1 MKAFRII
8 AVSLFCTMLFSS
20 CQKNYEKLIEGCWQV
35 NVDKSYYNEKGT
47 RHYYGDESIE
57 ALFFLIKFENGF
69 IITNN
74 GKNNKS
80 ANSTSEDFQQ
90 SGGLYDDND
99 YARKELWNS
108 FDIEEPKITK
118 AFDNGKYHIDKNF
131 LFCQRSTFQ
140 ISKIDRRTAVLEN
153 AEVHIELDRIDS
165 DFFSTV
171 LETNAR
177 LGNPIEAAEQAAQLL
192 DQMFNQPQ
200 IEIETLSYEEP
211 RQTQPLSIQ
220 NTQPVLRWLG
230 RVDLYYIDENNDVDK
245 YHSFPSPTASD
256 FGLYLNQSDGI
267 ESYELHLGTAIY
279 HVSIGKFQLSAN
291 NGYFEFSAHAGEY
304 YFDI

>member
-1 MKAFRII
+1 MKVFRII
-8 AVSLFCTMLFSS
+8 AISLFCTLLFSS

-35 NVDKSYYNEKGT
+35 NVDKSYYIENGT
-47 RHYYGDESIE
+47 RHYLGDESIE

-74 GKNNKS
+74 GNKS
-80 ANSTSEDFQQ
+80 TNPSSLFERE
-90 SGGLYDDND
+90 LE
-99 YARKELWNS
+99 KLWNS
-108 FDIEEPKITK
+108 FDIFDII
-118 AFDNGKYHIDKNF
+118 DNGKYHIDKDS
-131 LFCQRSTFQ
+131 LFCPRATFQ

-153 AEVHIELDRIDS
+153 AKVHIELDRIDS
-165 DFFSTV
+165 DFFSAV

-177 LGNPIEAAEQAAQLL
+177 LGNPIEAAKQDAQLL

-220 NTQPVLRWLG
+220 NTQPVLRRLG
-230 RVDLYYIDENNDVDK
+230 RVDLYYLDENNDVVDK
-245 YHSFPSPTASD
+245 YEWFPTPAGND
-256 FGLYLNQSDGI
+256 FGLYLNQTGGI
-267 ESYELHLGTAIY
+267 ESYELHIGSAIY

-291 NGYFEFSAHAGEY
+291 NGYFEFSAHAGKY

>member
-57 ALFFLIKFENGF
+57 AHFFLIKFENGF

-99 YARKELWNS
+99 YARKELLNS

-165 DFFSTV
+165 DFFSAV

-291 NGYFEFSAHAGEY
+291 NGYFEFSAHAGKY